1 MCCPVVRLVRIG
13 LASVDSTVG
22 AVDSN
27 VERALGW
34 ASAMAEDGVTVGAY
48 PEQVVGGYPPEDLVQ
63 WEGFL
68 DRQWEAL
75 LRFASATAGQP
86 TVHVLGVAV
95 AHQGL
100 RYNCAAVVA
109 GGRVLGLVPK
119 EKLPTYSVFY
129 EGRTF
134 DRGHPGLAVQHRGV
148 PLGDQVFE
156 FDFGILAVEVCEDV
170 WSADGPMRRRTYAG
184 AELVVNV
191 SASPFRVGTQA
202 TRREL
207 LATRAAD
214 RQCTLAYVNLV
225 GANDGLIFDGG
236 GFVFQNGREML
247 DAPRFAEGFAAVTVD
262 LDRTRRLRGEATTW
276 RQDRAAYLMR
286 HPAVPVRSVPKEAF
300 ASQRQG
306 LRYPVPTHGSFFLPP
321 EQAPESPRR
330 RYCEEVLDALALGV
344 GGYFEKNRV
353 FRCLGVALSG
363 GRDSLLTLLVAHRY
377 ASRVRPA
384 APGSLL
390 RAFYM
395 PSRFSSAE
403 TEAAA
408 RTVCE
413 ELGVPFQTVGID
425 DAFEAERDAVLKMLG
440 PDGTLTPVTEQNIQA
455 RLRGQRMWN
464 WSNSASALFLQTGNM
479 SERAVGYTTVGGD
492 LEGGLAVIA
501 NVPKTVVAVLL
512 DHLQARL
519 QLDGIRQVL
528 ALPAGPE
535 LALHQL
541 GEEELMPF
549 PVLDACFHLFAEEKL
564 TPEEVA
570 QVLRTLFPEMPA
582 ATVQADVEKF
592 VRLFLG
598 SIYKWVQAPL
608 SLHLGNLD
616 LDRERALQL
625 PVVNQP
631 EWAWPRQPP
640 GAKRSSPGRAPP
652 GPKTG
657 PASRKAKGRP
667 TKGRR

>member
-1 MCCPVVRLVRIG
+1 MRLVRIG
-13 LASVDSTVG
+13 LASVDTTVG
-22 AVDSN
+22 AVESN
-27 VERALGW
+27 VDRAL
-34 ASAMAEDGVTVGAY
+34 ALAESMAKDGVTVAAY
-48 PEQVVGGYPPEDLVQ
+48 PEQLVGGYPPEDLVQ
-63 WEGFL
+63 WQGFI

-75 LRFASATAGQP
+75 LRFVRATAAQP
-86 TVHVLGVAV
+86 MVHVLGVAV
-95 AHQGL
+95 AHQGI

-109 GGRVLGLVPK
+109 GGRILGLVPK

-129 EGRTF
+129 EARTF
-134 DRGHPGLAVQHRGV
+134 DRGHAGLAMEHRGV
-148 PLGDQVFE
+148 PLGDQVFQ
-156 FDFGILAVEVCEDV
+156 FDFGILAAEVCEDV

-191 SASPFRVGTQA
+191 SASPFRVGTQG

-214 RQCTLAYVNLV
+214 HQCTLAYANLV

-236 GFVFQNGREML
+236 GFVFQNGRQML
-247 DAPRFAEGFAAVTVD
+247 DAPRFREGFAAVTVD
-262 LDRTRRLRGEATTW
+262 LDRTRRLRSENTTW
-276 RQDRAAYLMR
+276 RQDRAAYLSS
-286 HPAVPVRSVPKEAF
+286 HPAVPVRDVEAAGF
-300 ASQRQG
+300 ATRRAR
-306 LRYPVPTHGSFFLPP
+306 LRYPVPAHRSFFLPSDEEP
-321 EQAPESPRR
+321 LSPRALH
-330 RYCEEVLDALALGV
+330 CEELLDALALGV
-344 GGYFEKNRV
+344 GDYFEKNRA

-377 ASRVRPA
+377 AARVRPGD
-384 APGSLL
+384 PGSLL

-395 PSRFSSAE
+395 GSRYSSAE
-403 TEAAA
+403 TERAA

-413 ELGVPFQTVGID
+413 ELGVPFQTVSID
-425 DAFEAERDAVLKMLG
+425 AAFERERTAVGEMLG
-440 PDGTLTPVTEQNIQA
+440 PGEPITPLTEQNIQA

-464 WSNSASALFLQTGNM
+464 WSNSSGALFLQTGNM

-512 DHLQARL
+512 DHLQERL
-519 QLDGIRQVL
+519 QLEGIRQVL
-528 ALPAGPE
+528 ARPAGPE
-535 LALHQL
+535 LAPDQL

-549 PVLDACFHLFAEEKL
+549 PILDACFHLFAEERMA
-564 TPEEVA
+564 PDEVEEV
-570 QVLRTLFPEMPA
+570 LRSMFADVPG
-582 ATVQADVEKF
+582 ATMHAHVEKF

-631 EWAWPRQPP
+631 EWTRPRRPEAAKEDPP
-640 GAKRSSPGRAPP
+640 RSGTKKRRRPVAAKKVRGPRSR
-652 GPKTG
+652 
-657 PASRKAKGRP
+657 
-667 TKGRR
+667 